1 MRPKRYGLRIV
12 IFGIMNNANW
22 FQEFFLKGIG
32 FEIRLEADGR
42 EPTGIGVVLFVD
54 VVLPRVFS
62 LVP

>member
-1 MRPKRYGLRIV
+1 
-12 IFGIMNNANW
+12 MNNANW